1 MQKITSSSH
10 CPRDHFAIG
19 CCSLNRDALIE
30 AQCLS
35 LCISCSLLIFINSL
49 LNALFTVCY
58 ISDFKKKYYFLIEN
72 QLQKKVQR
80 KWKDGY
86 LRNPLTQNGIKICN
100 IHFYASIAYLLVH
113 RL

>member
-1 MQKITSSSH
+1 MLYLQYATSVT
-10 CPRDHFAIG
+10 
-19 CCSLNRDALIE
+19 L
-30 AQCLS
+30 
-35 LCISCSLLIFINSL
+35 
-49 LNALFTVCY
+49 
-58 ISDFKKKYYFLIEN
+58 KKYYFLIEN